1 MNLILYGHDFHYEME
16 ALCRLFYPLQP
27 IHVIEKGSGFGEQS
41 EDDPITAYTGIY
53 SENGK
58 IKLTASLQIGEKK
71 ETAEDFFHAK
81 DPAFFGDEKER
92 QLAVLLFGLLE
103 KACGFTPRW
112 GLLTGVRPVKLFR
125 RLTEAYGEQKASQ
138 YFREAY
144 LVSPEKISLASK
156 TMHREEKILA
166 QNSQRDFS
174 LYLSVPFCPT
184 RCAYCSFVSSSVE
197 KTMKLIPE
205 YVELLCK
212 EIEAAA
218 KQAEKLNL
226 HLVSVYMG
234 GGTPTT
240 LTAQQLDE
248 VLSCVK
254 RSFDLSFCREYT
266 VEAGRPDTITPEKL
280 AVLKKCGADRISI
293 NPQTLNDRILEV
305 IGRRHTAKQTKE
317 AFLMAREAGF
327 ENINMDLIVG
337 LPGESV
343 ESFYNTLNTLLEWAP
358 ESITVHDLALKR
370 SSRLYQEGK
379 IQEDAAAASVMLDY
393 ADRVLPEN
401 GYAPYYL
408 YRQSRMVGNLENVGF
423 AKPGFE
429 SPYNVFIMD
438 ESQHI
443 LGCGAGAVTK
453 LCVPQKSGQRIRRI
467 FNFKYPFEYI
477 SRHEEILERKEQVG
491 KLS

>member
-1 MNLILYGHDFHYEME
+1 
-16 ALCRLFYPLQP
+16 
-27 IHVIEKGSGFGEQS
+27 
-41 EDDPITAYTGIY
+41 
-53 SENGK
+53 
-58 IKLTASLQIGEKK
+58 
-71 ETAEDFFHAK
+71 
-81 DPAFFGDEKER
+81 
-92 QLAVLLFGLLE
+92 
-103 KACGFTPRW
+103 
-112 GLLTGVRPVKLFR
+112 
-125 RLTEAYGEQKASQ
+125 
-138 YFREAY
+138 
-144 LVSPEKISLASK
+144 LVSPEKILLASK

-166 QNSQRDFS
+166 QNSPQDFS

-197 KTMKLIPE
+197 KTMKLIPQ

-240 LTAQQLDE
+240 LTAQQLDQ

-254 RSFDLSFCREYT
+254 RSFDFSLCREYT
-266 VEAGRPDTITPEKL
+266 VEAGRPDTITSEKL
-280 AVLKKCGADRISI
+280 AVLKKWGTDRISI
-293 NPQTLNDRILEV
+293 NPQTLNDRVLEV
-305 IGRRHTAKQTKE
+305 IGRRHTAKQTRE
-317 AFLMAREAGF
+317 AFLMARKAGF

-343 ESFYNTLNTLLEWAP
+343 ESFYDTLNTLLEWAP

-379 IQEDAAAASVMLDY
+379 IQEDAAAACVMLDY
-393 ADRVLPEN
+393 ADRILPEN
-401 GYAPYYL
+401 GYTPYYL

-477 SRHEEILERKEQVG
+477 SRHEEILERKKQVSE
-491 KLS
+491 LS

>member
-1 MNLILYGHDFHYEME
+1 
-16 ALCRLFYPLQP
+16 
-27 IHVIEKGSGFGEQS
+27 
-41 EDDPITAYTGIY
+41 
-53 SENGK
+53 
-58 IKLTASLQIGEKK
+58 
-71 ETAEDFFHAK
+71 
-81 DPAFFGDEKER
+81 
-92 QLAVLLFGLLE
+92 
-103 KACGFTPRW
+103 
-112 GLLTGVRPVKLFR
+112 
-125 RLTEAYGEQKASQ
+125 
-138 YFREAY
+138 
-144 LVSPEKISLASK
+144 
-156 TMHREEKILA
+156 
-166 QNSQRDFS
+166 
-174 LYLSVPFCPT
+174 
-184 RCAYCSFVSSSVE
+184 
-197 KTMKLIPE
+197 
-205 YVELLCK
+205 
-212 EIEAAA
+212 
-218 KQAEKLNL
+218 
-226 HLVSVYMG
+226 
-234 GGTPTT
+234 
-240 LTAQQLDE
+240 
-248 VLSCVK
+248 
-254 RSFDLSFCREYT
+254 
-266 VEAGRPDTITPEKL
+266 
-280 AVLKKCGADRISI
+280 
-293 NPQTLNDRILEV
+293 
-305 IGRRHTAKQTKE
+305 
-317 AFLMAREAGF
+317 MAREAGF